1 MPLGLSKIHLQIQG
15 VPGKAS
21 SRHGFSSLTVL
32 CVLGYN
38 CKGQALPHIPHRVL
52 AGTKGSNHS
61 QEGWGIMGF
70 ALKGITDFLL

>member
-1 MPLGLSKIHLQIQG
+1 MPLGLSKICLQIQG

-52 AGTKGSNHS
+52 AGTKG
-61 QEGWGIMGF
+61 
-70 ALKGITDFLL
+70 AITAKRGG